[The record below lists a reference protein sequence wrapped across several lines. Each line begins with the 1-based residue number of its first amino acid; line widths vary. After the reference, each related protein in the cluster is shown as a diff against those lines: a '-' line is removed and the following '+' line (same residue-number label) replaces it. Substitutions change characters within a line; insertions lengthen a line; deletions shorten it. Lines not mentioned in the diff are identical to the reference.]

1 MATITDILYFAGIN
15 SQFTRKELI
24 AFLEKQNQTVSPN
37 ALSIQLDRLLKNN
50 ELTRI
55 ERGVYALHST
65 SQKKFIAFISDEIKQ
80 LNLQLKTQFPYAD
93 FCIWSSK
100 TITPYMHHIPNLNY
114 IYIDVERDVTE
125 SVFNYLNSNSSIRV
139 FLYPDQD
146 DFSRYI
152 NGNESII
159 VRSLIS
165 EAPLQIIE
173 DINTP
178 TIEKI
183 LVDIIRDIEFS
194 FLQDSEI
201 NDVYTN
207 IFERHSVNKNKLL
220 RYATR
225 RGRKEEVEEL
235 LKNNQL

>member
-1 MATITDILYFAGIN
+1 MATITDILYFAATN

-24 AFLEKQNQTVSPN
+24 AYLEKQKQSVSPN
-37 ALSIQLDRLLKNN
+37 ALSIQLDRLLKSN

-55 ERGVYALHST
+55 EHGVYALPAT

-80 LNLQLKTQFPYAD
+80 LNLQLKTQFPYAN
-93 FCIWSSK
+93 FCVWSSK
-100 TITPYMHHIPNLNY
+100 TIVPYMHHSPNHNY

-139 FLYPDQD
+139 FLYTDQD

-159 VRSLIS
+159 VRALIS
-165 EAPLQIIE
+165 EAPLQVLE
-173 DINTP
+173 GFNTP
-178 TIEKI
+178 TLEKI
-183 LVDIIRDIEFS
+183 LVDVVGDVEFD
-194 FLQDSEI
+194 FLQGTEI
-201 NDVYTN
+201 TYFYSNV
-207 IFERHSVNKNKLL
+207 IERHNLNTNKLL

-235 LKNNQL
+235 LKINQL

>member
-1 MATITDILYFAGIN
+1 MATITDILYFAAKT

-24 AFLEKQNQTVSPN
+24 TYLEEQKQIVSPN
-37 ALSIQLDRLLKNN
+37 ALSIQLDRLLKSN

-55 ERGVYALHST
+55 ERGVYSLHTT
-65 SQKKFIAFISDEIKQ
+65 SNKNFIAFISDEIKQ

-93 FCIWSSK
+93 FCVWSSK
-100 TITPYMHHIPNLNY
+100 TIAPYLHNIPNLNY

-125 SVFNYLNSNSSIRV
+125 SVFDYLNSKSSIRV
-139 FLYPDQD
+139 FLCPNQD

-159 VRSLIS
+159 VRTLIS

-173 DINTP
+173 GTNTP
-178 TIEKI
+178 TIEKL
-183 LVDIIRDIEFS
+183 LVDIVGDIEFL
-194 FLQDSEI
+194 FLQGSEI
-201 NDVYTN
+201 NHVYTSAFEKHN
-207 IFERHSVNKNKLL
+207 INKNKLL
-220 RYATR
+220 RYAAR

-235 LKNNQL
+235 IKINKL